1 MVRNIE
7 IFENLHCDRRSLLFH
22 LKNPHKTSSHYYF
35 FSWKLMHRGL
45 CREEGRSLSYLAA
58 RDDKPL
64 DGFGLFGIVKETGVD
79 DEGLF
84 DFNKKYFK
92 FPLFKDPDQNFYA
105 LVGNRK
111 MGARALFGLIWNG
124 KSVGKRWKEK
134 GIESNLK
141 GEGLKQG
148 GVVIFGKDGKQKYIY
163 QEVTGTDIPVN
174 DILAAVNAVK
184 EEK

>member
-1 MVRNIE
+1 
-7 IFENLHCDRRSLLFH
+7 
-22 LKNPHKTSSHYYF
+22 
-35 FSWKLMHRGL
+35 L